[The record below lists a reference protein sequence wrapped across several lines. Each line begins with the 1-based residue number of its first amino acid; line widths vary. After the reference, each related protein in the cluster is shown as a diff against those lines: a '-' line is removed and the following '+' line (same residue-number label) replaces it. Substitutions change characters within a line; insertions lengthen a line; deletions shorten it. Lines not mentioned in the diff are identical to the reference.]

1 LDTILDIQDALL
13 EGQRQAHAAS
23 DRSRGHPP
31 LLGRRQRPDGTKG
44 VVIGDDLTSRATV
57 EFTLRDFW
65 REKKRVVVVDGD
77 QIEPVQR
84 LRDLLCPV
92 AHSV

>member
-1 LDTILDIQDALL
+1 
-13 EGQRQAHAAS
+13 
-23 DRSRGHPP
+23 
-31 LLGRRQRPDGTKG
+31 
-44 VVIGDDLTSRATV
+44 VIGDDLTSRATV

-65 REKKRVVVVDGD
+65 GEKKRVVVVDGD
-77 QIEPVQR
+77 QIEPAQR